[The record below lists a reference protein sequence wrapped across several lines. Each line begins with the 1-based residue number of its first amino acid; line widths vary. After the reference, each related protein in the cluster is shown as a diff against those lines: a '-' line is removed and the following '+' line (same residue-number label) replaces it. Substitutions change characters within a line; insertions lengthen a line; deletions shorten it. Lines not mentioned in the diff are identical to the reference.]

1 MRPPLQVVGHWS
13 LVLGHFLLLLAS
25 APLSAAPTKILKPL
39 NPGEQARIE
48 AALPSSAPATPAR
61 PRRLLVFHRTEG
73 FVHDSIPHGNQ
84 ALLRLGAATDAYTA
98 ELSADMAAFEP
109 ANLAR
114 FDAVVFNNT
123 TQLKFEN
130 PAHRAALLAFLAR
143 GGGMAGIHAGSD
155 NFPTWP
161 EAQALI
167 GGVFHGHPWNAGDTV
182 AVKID
187 EPSQPLV
194 APFRGQGFWI
204 RDEIYQIGGPYS
216 RATHRV
222 VLSLDMSKPENARP
236 ADQIK
241 RKDNDFPISWIKQE
255 PTGARIFYSSLGHNS
270 DVYYQPEILA
280 HFLAGLQ
287 YTLGDLPLDAVPSA
301 RLSPT
306 PEPALAPAE
315 PLPLQSRVKPEAARA
330 AATQLRTYDH
340 GRDRAACVT
349 LETYLRQHGAALAA
363 ATLREPLLALLL
375 DSAPSPA
382 ARAVAA
388 RLLVG
393 LLLDAELPRLA
404 PLLAE
409 PGAAPAALALLLEH
423 PTPAADPVLLA
434 ALVQTAETPTRVAI
448 VDTLGRRAARSAIP
462 TLSRLA
468 RDTKA
473 DPALSAAAARALA
486 VIGTPKALSTLRR
499 ARSAEPAATLALAAA
514 STSTSN
520 VNSSAPA
527 HHRLAQARALLAAK
541 PRAAEAPLLN
551 LLADPATALPAAALA
566 ATHPDP
572 AFISKAWA
580 TLATATPESRA
591 AFLAALPSPL
601 STASRQLLA
610 TSAASDDETLAAAAL
625 AALGRHGTAAEIP
638 LISPRLAAS
647 ATVADAARAALAAL
661 HDPAADPALLDLLRD
676 PALAA
681 PARAALLEALANRR
695 HLPALPL
702 ALELSKAEEPA
713 LRSAA
718 LAAAGTLARPAD
730 LPALLDL
737 LLSAEKPAD
746 RRALQRALA
755 ATFAASPDAPAA
767 AALAVERL
775 PRSSAATRPALIA
788 ILASMDAPAALAAVE
803 TELADPDSTR
813 RRDAL
818 RALASARNP
827 STRSLLR
834 AAATTRLEVPAE
846 RILAQGAL
854 LDLLREA
861 DSISANAK
869 VSDYDALW
877 PHLQRE
883 EERQA
888 VLAAL
893 RKMPWS
899 DEARAVLARIAPEPA
914 K

>member
-1 MRPPLQVVGHWS
+1 M
-13 LVLGHFLLLLAS
+13 AS
-25 APLSAAPTKILKPL
+25 
-39 NPGEQARIE
+39 
-48 AALPSSAPATPAR
+48 
-61 PRRLLVFHRTEG
+61 
-73 FVHDSIPHGNQ
+73 
-84 ALLRLGAATDAYTA
+84 
-98 ELSADMAAFEP
+98 FEP

-123 TQLKFEN
+123 TLLKFEN

-161 EAQALI
+161 EAQALM

-182 AVKID
+182 AVKLD
-187 EPSQPLV
+187 EPTHPLV

-236 ADQIK
+236 AEQIK

-255 PTGARIFYSSLGHNS
+255 PTGARVFYSSLGHNS

-301 RLSPT
+301 RLSPA

-315 PLPLQSRVKPEAARA
+315 PLSLQNRVKPDAARA
-330 AATQLRTYDH
+330 AAAQLRSYDH
-340 GRDRAACVT
+340 GQDRAAFLT
-349 LETYLRQHGAALAA
+349 LETYLRQHGPAPAAS
-363 ATLREPLLALLL
+363 TFGEPLLALVL
-375 DSAPSPA
+375 DSSATPA
-382 ARAVAA
+382 ARAAAA
-388 RLLVG
+388 RLLPG
-393 LLLDAELPRLA
+393 LLTDADLPRLA
-404 PLLAE
+404 SLLTE
-409 PGAAPAALALLLEH
+409 PATAPYALALLLEH
-423 PTPAADPVLLA
+423 PNPAADPVLLA
-434 ALVQTAETPTRVAI
+434 ALAQTADTPTRIAI
-448 VDTLGRRAARSAIP
+448 VDTIARRVSTSPSPSNLNSIVPALA
-462 TLSRLA
+462 RLA
-468 RDTKA
+468 RDAKA
-473 DPALSAAAARALA
+473 DPALSAAATRALA
-486 VIGTPKALSTLRR
+486 VIDTPESLAALRK
-499 ARSAEPAATLALAAA
+499 ARSTEPAATLALAAA
-514 STSTSN
+514 STSN

-527 HHRLAQARALLAAK
+527 LHRLAQARSLLETK
-541 PRAAEAPLLN
+541 PRAARAPLLA
-551 LLADPATALPAAALA
+551 LLSDNATALPAAALA

-610 TSAASDDETLAAAAL
+610 TSTASDDETLAAAAL
-625 AALGRHGTAAEIP
+625 AALGRLGTAAEIP

-647 ATVADAARAALAAL
+647 APVADAARAALAAL
-661 HDPAADPALLDLLRD
+661 PDPAADPALLDLLRD

-737 LLSAEKPAD
+737 LLSAEKTAD

-755 ATFAASPDAPAA
+755 ATFAASPDAPA

-877 PHLQRE
+877 PHLQRD